1 LFQVIRNIEMYAAEK
16 AVEKKLQWPIKKKKN
31 FVGIKKMWLNITKY
45 MI

>member
-16 AVEKKLQWPIKKKKN
+16 AVEKKITVAYKKKKN